1 MNPTSR
7 MASAV
12 LALLAS
18 HAALANVSDG
28 AAQELTRKSGLWVQM
43 DSIGQQV
50 RSGMSDAI
58 DKNGAGVPAERKTK
72 MLACAETAF
81 APDTLRTIAVDA
93 VAGALNPSDMLP
105 LANWYDSVLGRRIA
119 AEEESS
125 ARQVIEPQERIRR
138 GTEALD
144 AASGPRKL
152 ALQSI
157 VTETHSVDIMA
168 DTLIEM
174 AFAVQEGVAS
184 LDPAVTP
191 AQLAQIRATLAGR
204 RPQVMAHYTQISLP
218 AYAFTYARLSDD
230 EVQKYADH
238 LMTPSAKSFND
249 GSTRGV
255 ARALGAGSAK
265 LGRCLQ
271 EAGGEGAK
279 P

>member
-1 MNPTSR
+1 MTPTCR

-18 HAALANVSDG
+18 QAALANVSDG

-43 DSIGQQV
+43 DSIGLQV

-58 DKNGAGVPAERKTK
+58 DKNGAGVPAERKAK
-72 MLACAETAF
+72 MLACAESAF
-81 APDTLRTIAVDA
+81 APEALRAIAVDA
-93 VAGALNPSDMLP
+93 VAGALQPSDARP

-138 GTEALD
+138 GTDALA
-144 AASGPRKL
+144 AASEARKA
-152 ALQSI
+152 ALQAI
-157 VTETHSVDIMA
+157 VTETRSVDIMA

-184 LDPAVTP
+184 LDPAVTQ
-191 AQLAQIRATLAGR
+191 AQLAQIHATLASR

-218 AYAFTYARLSDD
+218 AYAFTYARLDDD

-238 LMTPSAKSFND
+238 LTTPSAKAFND

-255 ARALGAGSAK
+255 ARALGTGSAK
-265 LGRCLQ
+265 LGRCLR
-271 EAGGEGAK
+271 EAGGDAAK